1 MSDPYG
7 KVKLSNQRE
16 EIMFQDKAN
25 CLSADPS
32 IFFSAKLK
40 DRAEALSLCNACVV
54 RDECLDFALEM
65 ESIDGI
71 YGGLLGDERKE
82 LLKNAR
88 V

>member
-1 MSDPYG
+1 
-7 KVKLSNQRE
+7 
-16 EIMFQDKAN
+16 MFQDKAN

-54 RDECLDFALEM
+54 RDECLEFALTN
-65 ESIDGI
+65 ESVDGI
-71 YGGLLGDERKE
+71 YGGLLGDERKA
-82 LLKNAR
+82 LLKNAS

>member
-1 MSDPYG
+1 
-7 KVKLSNQRE
+7 
-16 EIMFQDKAN
+16 MFQDKAN
-25 CLSADPS
+25 CLSAEPS
-32 IFFSAKLK
+32 IFFSAKIK

-54 RDECLDFALEM
+54 RDECLDFALKM

-71 YGGLLGDERKE
+71 YGGLLGEERKE